1 MFSSGDWSF
10 GVFVWLFVG
19 AARMFFWLWM
29 CCDTIHKRKYFLW
42 TMIITWLIQVA
53 LFVNIQGELFTGPD
67 NYCEKQHVLKHMVE
81 KWGLKCGGAIT
92 ILELFSIINLG
103 LFAYFT
109 AVAYEHFHLGNKDKK
124 LLEKEAHR
132 KEVMKAS
139 LETQKRLKA
148 QQKQMAMDA
157 EVERRRSE
165 MSQKEQANIAQIN
178 QQYGSSDQPL
188 LNASNRSQGVAEVDA
203 PPASVDAENPK

>member
-1 MFSSGDWSF
+1 MCLGKHIRGRENTCCFGCSTAFGIFLIGLFVCAEEVFFFYDFVDMYSSDEWNF

-19 AARMFFWLWM
+19 AARVFFWLWM

-67 NYCEKQHVLKHMVE
+67 NYCAKQHVLEHMVD
-81 KWGLKCGGAIT
+81 KWGISCGWAIT
-92 ILELFSIINLG
+92 MLELFSIINLAAFG
-103 LFAYFT
+103 YFT
-109 AVAYEHFHLGNKDKK
+109 AVAYEHFHLGTKNKK

-148 QQKQMAMDA
+148 QQQQMAMDA

-165 MSQKEQANIAQIN
+165 MSQRE
-178 QQYGSSDQPL
+178 
-188 LNASNRSQGVAEVDA
+188 
-203 PPASVDAENPK
+203 